1 MEFEPVIG
9 LEIHAQLKTKTKIF
23 CGCSTKFGAPPNTHT
38 CPVCLGMPGVLPV
51 LNKTVVEYSLRM
63 ALATNC
69 EINRESRFARKNYF
83 YPDLPKGYQIS
94 QYELPIAE
102 NGHVNIEINGHKK
115 RIGITRIHMEEDA
128 GKLTHSPNLPFSM
141 VDFNRTGV
149 PLIEIVSEPD
159 IRSPEEAG
167 AYLRQ
172 LRSIVRYL
180 SICDG
185 NMEEGSF
192 RCDANISIRP
202 IGSETFGTRAE
213 LKNLNSFKH
222 VEKALYY
229 EIDRQKE
236 ILTDSGSVIQ
246 ETRLWDPDKNRTTSM
261 RGKEEAHDYRYFPDP
276 DLLPL
281 VIDDVWIENVKKG
294 LPELPDEKRI
304 RFINEFSL
312 SSNDAGVLTS
322 SRELAEYFEECV
334 KEFPNPKQVCNW
346 VTGELLRLLN
356 AEEKTINE
364 SPVSTSNLAG
374 LLKLIDKG
382 VISGK
387 IAKTVFEEMAKTG
400 RSPEEIVKEKQL
412 VQVTDISAIEEVVSK
427 ILSNNPKEVE
437 AYKNGK
443 TKLMGFFVGQV
454 MKETKGK
461 ANPKIVNEILG
472 KKLKEK

>member
-1 MEFEPVIG
+1 MNLEPVIG
-9 LEIHAQLKTKTKIF
+9 PEVHAQLKTNTKIF
-23 CGCSTKFGAPPNTHT
+23 CACSTSFGAPPNTHT

-51 LNKTVVEYSLRM
+51 LNKKVVEYTLRM

-69 EINRESRFARKNYF
+69 RISHESRFARKNYF

-102 NGHVNIEINGHKK
+102 NGFVDVEVNGSFD

-128 GKLTHSPNLPFSM
+128 GKLSHDPHRPVSM

-159 IRSPEEAG
+159 IRSPGEAG

-180 SICDG
+180 AICDG
-185 NMEEGSF
+185 NLEEGSF
-192 RCDANISIRP
+192 RCDANVSIRP
-202 IGSETFGTRAE
+202 QGSQTLGTRTE

-222 VEKALYY
+222 VEKSLQY
-229 EIDRQKE
+229 EISRQKE
-236 ILTDSGSVIQ
+236 VLLDGGQIIQ
-246 ETRLWDPDKNRTTSM
+246 ETRLWDPDKNKTTSM

-281 VIDDVWIENVKKG
+281 LIDDGWIQNIKKS
-294 LPELPDEKRI
+294 LPELPDGKKKR
-304 RFINEFSL
+304 FMAQYGLPSY
-312 SSNDAGVLTS
+312 DAVLLTS
-322 SRELAEYFEECV
+322 DRELADYFENCV
-334 KEFPNPKQVCNW
+334 GIFSHPKQVSNW
-346 VTGELLRLLN
+346 VMGALLGLLN
-356 AEEKTINE
+356 TLGKSIDE
-364 SPVSTSNLAG
+364 SPVSPENLAR
-374 LLKLIDKG
+374 LLALVEDG

-387 IAKTVFEEMAKTG
+387 IAKTVLDKMGQTG
-400 RSPEEIVKEKQL
+400 KPAEQIVEDNGL
-412 VQVTDISAIEEVVSK
+412 VQITDTDALENLVSNIISEH
-427 ILSNNPKEVE
+427 PKEVE

-443 TKLMGFFVGQV
+443 TKLLGFFVGQA

-461 ANPKIVNEILG
+461 ANPKLVNEIL
-472 KKLKEK
+472 KQKLG